1 MVGKRTGCDLKR
13 RSNGERRSYCRKAP
27 NIKGGRYSL

>member
-1 MVGKRTGCDLKR
+1 MVGKKIAYDLKKKSNGQR
-13 RSNGERRSYCRKAP
+13 RSCCKKAP